1 MMNNYQE
8 PEVFEIGRAQDIVL
22 GSVTKSIPVPDN
34 EAGSALSRPADIDES
49 DE

>member
-1 MMNNYQE
+1 MTNNYQE

-22 GSVTKSIPVPDN
+22 GPKSSGFVDN
-34 EAGSALSRPADIDES
+34 VQLQTRSISGDIDED

>member
-1 MMNNYQE
+1 MTNNYQE

-22 GSVTKSIPVPDN
+22 GSSKDVGPGDSISGLTP
-34 EAGSALSRPADIDES
+34 GADIDES

>member
-1 MMNNYQE
+1 MTNNYQE

-22 GSVTKSIPVPDN
+22 GSSKTGLPPDAEGSNRPSI
-34 EAGSALSRPADIDES
+34 PADIDES

>member
-22 GSVTKSIPVPDN
+22 GSSKDGVTLDSIGARTVQ
-34 EAGSALSRPADIDES
+34 GDIEES

>member
-1 MMNNYQE
+1 MNNNYQE

-22 GSVTKSIPVPDN
+22 GEKSGVPQDSQFN
-34 EAGSALSRPADIDES
+34 LPTASADIDES